1 MKAREVDLRLQKSL
15 TVPQIRVPHSL
26 HLTVL
31 SPSAE
36 PPLSGSKVSWWQTGC
51 MRRLNARTL
60 HSSLWSTKRKSERE
74 LTLYCR
80 AIFNTCHMLKR
91 EGDPRFTYS
100 QGMTNPSCERGNLE
114 PRQKEAPMPQ
124 RRNLAQVTG
133 GQGSRKREPCQE
145 SLWMTQDGYAV

>member
-15 TVPQIRVPHSL
+15 NCAPNPGTSL
-26 HLTVL
+26 TALNSSVSVCRATALWQQGFLVTNWLH
-31 SPSAE
+31 AE
-36 PPLSGSKVSWWQTGC
+36 AQCKDTALQPLE
-51 MRRLNARTL
+51 
-60 HSSLWSTKRKSERE
+60 HKRKSERE

-114 PRQKEAPMPQ
+114 PRQKEAPMPR

-145 SLWMTQDGYAV
+145 SL